1 MLFWKHRGGV
11 GFREPPP
18 GGGCVTCLANPGGRK
33 RKRQPDI
40 GNDPWPPGPWT
51 GDLVSA
57 AGNAPWPIKGNCL
70 ASSVGGARRSYS
82 LRYSLHFFQAQKHVK
97 SAEDMNS

>member
-1 MLFWKHRGGV
+1 MVLGSESHPLGEV
-11 GFREPPP
+11 AL
-18 GGGCVTCLANPGGRK
+18 LASPIPGGRK